1 MVAIIRLTRHVIAGY
16 GCRKTEYRCGDL
28 VLTGLAQATEWC
40 LRGWAEPA
48 ATLDSAALHAASP
61 AAPALVECFPCEA
74 LAASS

>member
-1 MVAIIRLTRHVIAGY
+1 MVVIVRLTKHIIAGY
-16 GCRKTEYRCGDL
+16 GCRKTEYRRGDL

-48 ATLDSAALHAASP
+48 HSLGCAASP
-61 AAPALVECFPCEA
+61 AVPALVECFPCEA

>member
-1 MVAIIRLTRHVIAGY
+1 MVATVRLTRDIIAGH

-28 VLTGLAQATEWC
+28 VLTGLAHATELC

-48 ATLDSAALHAASP
+48 DSPNSAASP

>member
-1 MVAIIRLTRHVIAGY
+1 MVAIIRLTRDIIAGQ

-28 VLTGLAQATEWC
+28 VLTGLAHATVWC

-48 ATLDSAALHAASP
+48 DSPKVVASP
-61 AAPALVECFPCEA
+61 AAPALVECFPCEV